1 MQDILDRQDIET
13 LVNAFYKRVLDDTR
27 INYFFTEVAKLDFES
42 HLPKMYNFWESTIL
56 HTGSY
61 VGNTLL
67 VHKNLHQK
75 SPLLSEHFEIWLML
89 FTQTIDDHFVG
100 INAELAKQRAASIA
114 MIMQLRMNDKKENLL

>member
-27 INYFFTEVAKLDFES
+27 INYFFTEVAKLDFEI